1 MKVNAMSETYSLITV
16 LEKLVLFTSLR
27 IDKDTIPDGVYLY
40 EIRGDDYTC
49 GEPVQIAES
58 IMVNHLG
65 TILTTTPIDLPADGN
80 LDIDSDKDV
89 NFMPGDRYTVQ
100 EYIDKY
106 TA

>member
-1 MKVNAMSETYSLITV
+1 MKPNAMSVTYDLITV
-16 LEKLVLFTSLR
+16 LDKLVLFTDLR
-27 IDKDTIPDGVYLY
+27 IDKDTVPDGVYLY
-40 EIRGDDYTC
+40 EIRDDDETC

-58 IMVNHLG
+58 IKVNFFG
-65 TILTTTPIDLPADGN
+65 TILTTTPIDLPADGK
-80 LDIDSDKDV
+80 LDIDPDKDI